1 MLSSAR
7 RHCRAHGASTWLG
20 TEGMSHRCWGSQ
32 VRCSSSYRT
41 AALQSSSQHASRL
54 HAQLRPCT
62 KCTNNHWF
70 PLKYVQRQSCWS
82 HLCYPEVGALTE
94 GAGEGKVLH
103 FPLLCLEG
111 SNTIFLR
118 CLTHQSVGET
128 GELTGLGVCGN
139 HREGL
144 SSPSHEDYT
153 ETLCD
158 SLGRRERDMGT
169 VRQDPHVPLRY
180 SFVLDSLR
188 VGGEEEHDSLTQQVG
203 HSYGGER
210 CGYVPISDDT
220 AVTRQLLVQNID
232 TARGE
237 GRALLLSAGH
247 GRQRVTETCTRW
259 NFSKNRGQHPKR
271 ALG

>member
-1 MLSSAR
+1 MHFFFSLVFNFLGNETNKIYIVLDVSTGGGCILDLWAHEMLSSAR
-7 RHCRAHGASTWLG
+7 RHCRAHGASTCLRM
-20 TEGMSHRCWGSQ
+20 EGMSHRCWDSR
-32 VRCSSSYRT
+32 VRCSSSNRT
-41 AALQSSSQHASRL
+41 AALQPSSQHANRL
-54 HAQLRPCT
+54 HTQLRPCT
-62 KCTNNHWF
+62 KCTNNHWV

-128 GELTGLGVCGN
+128 GEVTALGVCGN

-144 SSPSHEDYT
+144 SSPSHEVYT

-158 SLGRRERDMGT
+158 SLGQRDRDMGM

-210 CGYVPISDDT
+210 CGMSPSLMI
-220 AVTRQLLVQNID
+220 QLSWGSCLAK
-232 TARGE
+232 T
-237 GRALLLSAGH
+237 
-247 GRQRVTETCTRW
+247 
-259 NFSKNRGQHPKR
+259 
-271 ALG
+271 